1 MPTMHGVPIYNL
13 IWYFMMFDG
22 PCMHVLTKRN
32 KLIIPQV
39 GLLVCQKLT
48 QLVTASYQQALFT
61 INTTKQYET

>member
-1 MPTMHGVPIYNL
+1 
-13 IWYFMMFDG
+13 MMFDD
-22 PCMHVLTKRN
+22 PCMHVLAKRT

-48 QLVTASYQQALFT
+48 QLVTASYQQALLT